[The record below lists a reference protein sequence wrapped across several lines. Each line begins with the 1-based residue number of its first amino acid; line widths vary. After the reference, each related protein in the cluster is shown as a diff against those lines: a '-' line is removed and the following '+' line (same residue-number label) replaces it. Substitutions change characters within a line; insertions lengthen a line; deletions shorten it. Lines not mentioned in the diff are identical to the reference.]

1 VNKSFCF
8 IGSCVIVL
16 SIHAID
22 VVTHPSIASEKR
34 NAAVADATVY
44 PATDG
49 SDQADALQQAINGLQ
64 IGQRLVF
71 APGQYIVGH
80 SLVVNNA
87 QVVLSG
93 YGAKLVAT
101 NPNDQTIDMSGTNST
116 ILGFTLIGTGTTR
129 LTTPSSTKVEVTGTG
144 IQVLDV
150 KIRGGASAGIF
161 IFGGTNVVIAGNTVR
176 DTLADGIHTTYGSQN
191 VLVQG
196 NTVTGTGDDMVA
208 VVSYQSDGKLS
219 SNVLITGNTLSNN
232 YWGRGISVV
241 GGSNV
246 SIIGN
251 SVQGVQKAA
260 GILVA
265 QEDGW
270 RTFNASNVLIEKNV
284 VSNIQNSTNIN
295 SGLLPT
301 EQAAIELDTGAG
313 TVTQVSVMQN
323 QVYGSAY
330 AGFRAL
336 GNVCQFLV
344 SGNALTSITGT
355 PISLL
360 TMNCPQNQMVVGGSN
375 TLNGKQL
382 MPPAG
387 SVPTGIL
394 NVIGANLALLP
405 RVRNSLRQTTKASL
419 DADLDQCGASRP
431 KLAALAAIG
440 ASAHWPRACGN
451 SIFAAEGEVAGR
463 VDQVKC
469 VELAL
474 IEHRERK
481 TPLGAS
487 ASNAMSS

>member
-1 VNKSFCF
+1 MNKSIRV
-8 IGSCVIVL
+8 IGACVIGL
-16 SIHAID
+16 SINAAD
-22 VVTHPSIASEKR
+22 VMTHSSMASEKR
-34 NAAVADATVY
+34 SAAIADATVY

-49 SDQADALQQAINGLQ
+49 SDQADALQQAINALQ
-64 IGQRLVF
+64 TGQRLVF
-71 APGQYIVGH
+71 APGQYVVSH

-93 YGAKLVAT
+93 YGATLVAT
-101 NPNDQTIDMSGTNST
+101 NPNDQTIDMNGTGST

-129 LTTPSSTKVEVTGTG
+129 LTTPSTTKVEVTGTG
-144 IQVLDV
+144 VQVLDV
-150 KIRGGASAGIF
+150 NIQGGASAGIF
-161 IFGGTNVVIAGNTVR
+161 IFGGTNVAIAGNKVQG
-176 DTLADGIHTTYGSQN
+176 TLADGIHTTYGSQN

-208 VVSYQSDGKLS
+208 VVSYQGDGKLS

-241 GGSNV
+241 GGSSV

-270 RTFNASNVLIEKNV
+270 RTFSASNVLIEKNV
-284 VSNIQNSTNIN
+284 VENIQDSTNVN
-295 SGLLPT
+295 NGLLPT
-301 EQAAIELDTGAG
+301 EQAAIELDTGSG

-323 QVYGSAY
+323 QVTGSAY

-344 SGNALTSITGT
+344 SGNALASITGT

-360 TMNCPQNQMVVGGSN
+360 TMGCPQNQMIVSGSN
-375 TLNGKQL
+375 MLNGATL
-382 MPPAG
+382 APPAG

-394 NVIGANLALLP
+394 SVTGANPSLLP
-405 RVRNSLRQTTKASL
+405 QIRNSLRQTTKASL
-419 DADLDQCGASRP
+419 DDDVDRCDCVLPEAGGA
-431 KLAALAAIG
+431 G
-440 ASAHWPRACGN
+440 SARLGRT
-451 SIFAAEGEVAGR
+451 VAG
-463 VDQVKC
+463 
-469 VELAL
+469 
-474 IEHRERK
+474 
-481 TPLGAS
+481 LGRQFDLH
-487 ASNAMSS
+487 SN

>member
-1 VNKSFCF
+1 MNKSFRV
-8 IGSCVIVL
+8 IGACVIVL
-16 SIHAID
+16 AIHAAD
-22 VVTHPSIASEKR
+22 VITHSSIASEKK

-44 PATDG
+44 PTTDG

-64 IGQRLVF
+64 TGQRLVF
-71 APGQYIVGH
+71 APGHYVVGH
-80 SLVVNNA
+80 SLVVNSA

-93 YGAKLVAT
+93 YGATLVAT
-101 NPNDQTIDMSGTNST
+101 NPADQTIDMNGTDST

-129 LTTPSSTKVEVTGTG
+129 LTTPSTTKVEITGTG

-161 IFGGTNVVIAGNTVR
+161 IFGGTNVVIAGNTVQN
-176 DTLADGIHTTYGSQN
+176 TLADGIHTTHGSQN
-191 VLVQG
+191 VLVQD

-219 SNVLITGNTLSNN
+219 NNVLITANTLSNN

-265 QEDGW
+265 QEDSW
-270 RTFNASNVLIEKNV
+270 RTFSASNVLIEKNV
-284 VSNIQNSTNIN
+284 VANIQESTNVN
-295 SGLLPT
+295 NGLLPT
-301 EQAAIELDTGAG
+301 EQAAIELDTSSG

-323 QVYGSAY
+323 QVSGSAY

-344 SGNALTSITGT
+344 SGNAFASIADL

-360 TMNCPQNQMVVGGSN
+360 TMNCPQNQMVVSGSN
-375 TLNGKQL
+375 TLNGKTL
-382 MPPAG
+382 TPPVG

-394 NVIGANLALLP
+394 NVTGANLTLLP
-405 RVRNSLRQTTKASL
+405 HIRNYLRQKTKASL
-419 DADLDQCGASRP
+419 TPDIDRCECMSP
-431 KLAALAAIG
+431 KTGGTSSDRGERTLA
-440 ASAHWPRACGN
+440 
-451 SIFAAEGEVAGR
+451 
-463 VDQVKC
+463 
-469 VELAL
+469 ELARRFDV
-474 IEHRERK
+474 H
-481 TPLGAS
+481 
-487 ASNAMSS
+487 SN